1 MTERVQRIKAVLDGL
16 TQEEATAV
24 YEHLRPKLPKH
35 ALEAKWNIRWEVIL
49 DAIQRSQDIT
59 QRGVRGVI
67 AEASFESKVLPQLED
82 WEKEP
87 LNGDFPYDFKLRN
100 RATGRVITI
109 QVKLQRTENGI
120 PLKKKRLYPPE
131 TYVVEVQRTR
141 TGTRPSG
148 KKTST
153 PDEAAPKTQT
163 RPYKFGSFDILAVS
177 MQPLTGDW
185 TRFMYTVESWLLPR
199 AKDAHLIH
207 IMQPVNAA
215 PNDVWT
221 DRLDVAIEWALSGEK
236 KMLFDVAKAQSEY
249 QAKKEGERIAKAEQT
264 KAERKSQKLDREQR
278 KKENKP

>member
-1 MTERVQRIKAVLDGL
+1 MTERVQRIKAVLDDL

-35 ALEAKWNIRWEVIL
+35 ALEAKWNISWNVIL

-67 AEASFESKVLPQLED
+67 AEAIFEAKVLPQLKG

-87 LNGDFPYDFKLRN
+87 LNGDFPYDFKIRN
-100 RATGRVITI
+100 RATDRVLTI

-120 PLKKKRLYPPE
+120 PLKKKRFYPPD

-141 TGTRPSG
+141 TGTQCHG
-148 KKTST
+148 KKKSAIPNKTLPT
-153 PDEAAPKTQT
+153 QTQT
-163 RPYKFGSFDILAVS
+163 RPYKFGSFNILAVS
-177 MQPLTGDW
+177 MQPLTADW
-185 TRFMYTVESWLLPR
+185 TRFMYTVESWLIAR
-199 AKDAHLIH
+199 SKETHLID

-236 KMLFDVAKAQSEY
+236 KVLFDVAKAQSEY
-249 QAKKEGERIAKAEQT
+249 QAKKEAERIAKAEQR
-264 KAERKSQKLDREQR
+264 KAERKSTKR
-278 KKENKP
+278 KMGHNR

>member
-1 MTERVQRIKAVLDGL
+1 MTERVQKIKAVLDDL

-35 ALEAKWNIRWEVIL
+35 ALEAKWNISWDVIL
-49 DAIQRSQDIT
+49 DAIQRSRDIT

-67 AEASFESKVLPQLED
+67 AEAIFEARVLPQLED
-82 WEKEP
+82 WEKES

-131 TYVVEVQRTR
+131 TYVVEIQRTR
-141 TGTRPSG
+141 TGTRRHG
-148 KKTST
+148 KKKSVIPNEPPPTQ
-153 PDEAAPKTQT
+153 TQT

-177 MQPLTGDW
+177 MQPLTSDW
-185 TRFMYTVESWLLPR
+185 TRFMYTVESWLIPR
-199 AKDAHLIH
+199 SGDKHLID

-221 DRLDVAIEWALSGEK
+221 NRLDAAIEWALSGEK
-236 KMLFDVAKAQSEY
+236 KVLFDVAKAQSEY
-249 QAKKEGERIAKAEQT
+249 QAKKEVERIAKAEQM
-264 KAERKSQKLDREQR
+264 KAERESQKLDREQR
-278 KKENKP
+278 KK